1 MDNINNLIL
10 WDTLSTQI
18 LTVLQLEIIIHQTVY
33 HLIDFQQS

>member
-18 LTVLQLEIIIHQTVY
+18 LTVLQLQIIIHQTVY
-33 HLIDFQQS
+33 HLNDFHQS